1 MQLNIYLLTHPFIQ
15 ALSNY
20 IVEQEEQNNFIY
32 YLKSQQ
38 LGSFLIYEVIRKWL
52 NLQNVYIKKIN
63 YIQQLKVNYPLESY
77 SIISDLTTSHHIIT
91 NAAKLLP
98 YTTFKE
104 IKHIDKQV
112 NYRKDEKIIFFEKS
126 LCNYNT
132 IKSIDYLIEH
142 KHISINQMKVA
153 CIICNN
159 KVLDQIGKKYPRLEI
174 YTTKITN
181 F

>member
-1 MQLNIYLLTHPFIQ
+1 MQLNIYLLNHPFIQ
-15 ALSNY
+15 VLSNY
-20 IVEQEEQNNFIY
+20 ITEKEKHNNFIY

-38 LGSFLIYEVIRKWL
+38 LGSFLIYEVLRKCMHL
-52 NLQNVYIKKIN
+52 KDVYIKKIN
-63 YIQQLKVNYPLESY
+63 YIQEIKVNYPLQSY

-98 YTTFKE
+98 YTTFE
-104 IKHIDKQV
+104 CINNINDKV
-112 NYRKDEKIIFFEKS
+112 SYKNNEKIIFFEKF
-126 LCNYNT
+126 LCNYKA
-132 IKSIDYLIEH
+132 IKSIDYLVKNKKIN
-142 KHISINQMKVA
+142 INQMKVA

-159 KVLDQIGKKYPRLEI
+159 KVLSQIGEKYPRLEI